1 MSFGYFATAR
11 SWSIMNKNQK
21 IYNDLRAFEKL
32 KEKQKELFLSIKDK
46 SIIYLDM
53 NYWIDFVKYQKGL
66 EVRPYIKELHELLV
80 LLINNDKALIPI
92 CDIHLRESYKI
103 RSEYKYESLINLMEK
118 LSLNNCLIS
127 FDQRWSN
134 ELLLCIRTVFG
145 IHNAR
150 TLFNEI
156 LWTKPF
162 FLHGDRIPLLENITF
177 NNQEERIES
186 QKDFIIYAWHKSLSD
201 VYLLLDEKSRIGLNP
216 KVLEKK
222 VTEHLIKGREE
233 NKDDY
238 IGFKNLL
245 EKEISGLLGIFKEDI
260 DKLLISF
267 YTDYEEGKSLI
278 SDKFY
283 KVKESERSMRLI
295 YLITKAIIE
304 SEQYEVFP
312 SLTIGSCLHSL
323 KRWEI
328 SSKYEETNL
337 FDIMHAQVAL
347 PYCDYFFTEG
357 NLCGLIKDNHI
368 KLDKKF
374 NCNVISKPE
383 EAYQT
388 LKN

>member
-1 MSFGYFATAR
+1 M
-11 SWSIMNKNQK
+11 

-32 KEKQKELFLSIKDK
+32 KEKQKELFLSTKDK

-53 NYWIDFVKYQKGL
+53 NYWIDFVKYQNGL
-66 EVRPYIKELHELLV
+66 KVRPYIKELYELLV
-80 LLINNDKALIPI
+80 LLVNNDNALIPI
-92 CDIHLRESYKI
+92 CDIHLRESYKN
-103 RSEYKYESLINLMEK
+103 RSEYKYKSLINLMEK
-118 LSLNNCLIS
+118 LSINNCLIS

-134 ELLLCIRTVFG
+134 ELLFCIRTAFE
-145 IHNAR
+145 IPNAR
-150 TLFNEI
+150 TLFNET

-162 FLHGDRIPLLENITF
+162 FLHGDRIPLLENVPF
-177 NNQEERIES
+177 NNQEDRIEF
-186 QKDFIIYAWHKSLSD
+186 QKYFIGNVWHKSLSD
-201 VYLLLDEKSRIGLNP
+201 IYLLLDEEGRIGLNP
-216 KVLEKK
+216 KVLEKEI
-222 VTEHLIKGREE
+222 TEHLIKGREE

-238 IGFKNLL
+238 SGFKDLL
-245 EKEISGLLGIFKEDI
+245 EKEMSGLLEISKEEI
-260 DKLLISF
+260 DRLLISF
-267 YTDYEEGKSLI
+267 YTDYEGGKSLI
-278 SDKFY
+278 SDEFY

-295 YLITKAIIE
+295 YLITKVIIK

-328 SSKYEETNL
+328 NSKYEETNF
-337 FDIMHAQVAL
+337 FDIMHAKVAL
-347 PYCDYFFTEG
+347 PYCDYFFTER

-388 LKN
+388 LAK